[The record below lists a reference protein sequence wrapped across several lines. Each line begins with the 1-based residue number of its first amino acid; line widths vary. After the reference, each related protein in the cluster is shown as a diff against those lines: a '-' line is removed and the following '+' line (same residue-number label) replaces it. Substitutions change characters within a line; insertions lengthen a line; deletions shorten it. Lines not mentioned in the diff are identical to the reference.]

1 MQKRKTAILL
11 ALALSLTAVFTA
23 CGSSKDGSSQAK
35 PESQADAG
43 DQADATDQAGAG
55 DQADAESG
63 RETDAATETAG
74 SDAQD
79 AQAIADKF
87 HIELKEVGSVRGKDD
102 YKLTH
107 GGLVHVE
114 GENYTFCDLKGNIV
128 DNRPLEDI
136 AYLGWDLYSVT
147 FRDDGEINST
157 GLVTAEGE
165 VLIPFDAA
173 IVTFPDEQTEDVR
186 PRYILVFTGTEET
199 TNKDE
204 ALYYS
209 TDREYAF
216 SPNEEDK
223 FYKGFLRIFDL
234 ETREYVNGLEFEKGY
249 HYDFAQVGDNI
260 LVKVGDKAVVYSPE
274 GNPVYT
280 EQTSL
285 SYNSSYLLDEI
296 DNKYVIMD
304 ADGNQLSASDA
315 YTSVLDYNSDY
326 FLLHNDKTS
335 VINANG
341 KPVLNGEWDTI
352 YVENK
357 DRFRVKNNGDAA
369 DSLVIAD
376 GSVIASDSGTFGFDP
391 LGFIG
396 YGKSENYTLITP
408 GNRIIKNLED
418 NSGKLFFTR
427 DDKASYLILNTG
439 EFTSANGCDSRGVLT
454 GVIAL
459 ENADHK
465 FNLVDAFTGEELI
478 GFKYDGVGYI
488 NNDYIYCEDGDD
500 IVIYKVNI
508 VPEY

>member
-11 ALALSLTAVFTA
+11 ALALSLATVFTA
-23 CGSSKDGSSQAK
+23 CGGSSKDGSSQAK
-35 PESQADAG
+35 PEGQADAG
-43 DQADATDQAGAG
+43 DQADATDQTDADGRT
-55 DQADAESG
+55 DAESG

-234 ETREYVNGLEFEKGY
+234 ETREYVNGLECEKGY

-280 EQTSL
+280 EQTDL
-285 SYNSSYLLDEI
+285 SYNSSYLLDKI

-304 ADGNQLSASDA
+304 ADGNQLSASDT
-315 YTSVLDYNSDY
+315 YTSILDYNSDD
-326 FLLHNDKTS
+326 FLLQNDKKS
-335 VINANG
+335 VINADG
-341 KPVLNGEWDTI
+341 KLVLNSNDGDT
-352 YVENK
+352 
-357 DRFRVKNNGDAA
+357 A
-369 DSLVIAD
+369 DSLVTQD
-376 GSVIASDSGTFGFDP
+376 GSVIASDSGVFAFDP
-391 LGFIG
+391 LGLIG
-396 YGKSENYTLITP
+396 YGKKENDTLITP
-408 GNRIIKNLED
+408 CNRIIENLEE
-418 NSGKLFFTR
+418 NSGNLFFTR

>member
-1 MQKRKTAILL
+1 MEVFMQKRKTAILL

-186 PRYILVFTGTEET
+186 PRYILVYTGTEET
-199 TNKDE
+199 ANKDE

-234 ETREYVNGLEFEKGY
+234 ETREYVNGLEFEKGF

-260 LVKVGDKAVVYSPE
+260 LVKVGDKAVVYSP
-274 GNPVYT
+274 
-280 EQTSL
+280 
-285 SYNSSYLLDEI
+285 
-296 DNKYVIMD
+296 
-304 ADGNQLSASDA
+304 
-315 YTSVLDYNSDY
+315 
-326 FLLHNDKTS
+326 
-335 VINANG
+335 
-341 KPVLNGEWDTI
+341 
-352 YVENK
+352 
-357 DRFRVKNNGDAA
+357 
-369 DSLVIAD
+369 
-376 GSVIASDSGTFGFDP
+376 
-391 LGFIG
+391 
-396 YGKSENYTLITP
+396 
-408 GNRIIKNLED
+408 
-418 NSGKLFFTR
+418 
-427 DDKASYLILNTG
+427 
-439 EFTSANGCDSRGVLT
+439 
-454 GVIAL
+454 
-459 ENADHK
+459 
-465 FNLVDAFTGEELI
+465 
-478 GFKYDGVGYI
+478 
-488 NNDYIYCEDGDD
+488 
-500 IVIYKVNI
+500 
-508 VPEY
+508 

>member
-1 MQKRKTAILL
+1 M
-11 ALALSLTAVFTA
+11 
-23 CGSSKDGSSQAK
+23 
-35 PESQADAG
+35 
-43 DQADATDQAGAG
+43 
-55 DQADAESG
+55 
-63 RETDAATETAG
+63 
-74 SDAQD
+74 
-79 AQAIADKF
+79 
-87 HIELKEVGSVRGKDD
+87 
-102 YKLTH
+102 
-107 GGLVHVE
+107 
-114 GENYTFCDLKGNIV
+114 
-128 DNRPLEDI
+128 
-136 AYLGWDLYSVT
+136 
-147 FRDDGEINST
+147 
-157 GLVTAEGE
+157 TAEGE

-315 YTSVLDYNSDY
+315 YTSILDYNSDY
-326 FLLHNDKTS
+326 FLLQNNKKS
-335 VINANG
+335 VINADG
-341 KPVLNGEWDTI
+341 KPVLNSEWDTI
-352 YVENK
+352 YNENK
-357 DRFRVKNNGDAA
+357 DRFRVKNDGDTA
-369 DSLVIAD
+369 DSLVTAD

-408 GNRIIKNLED
+408 GNRIIENLED